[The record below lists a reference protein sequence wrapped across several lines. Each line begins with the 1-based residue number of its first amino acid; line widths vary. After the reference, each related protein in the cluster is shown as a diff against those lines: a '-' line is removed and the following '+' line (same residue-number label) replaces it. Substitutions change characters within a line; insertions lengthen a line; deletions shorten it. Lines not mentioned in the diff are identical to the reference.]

1 MTSTFISSGN
11 YQDTVVSSGA
21 TIVIGP
27 FAVATNDGV
36 ANGGTLIILS
46 GARDE
51 LTTVSSGGF
60 EFLSGGSSISNGLY
74 TPIQGTQ
81 IVYAG
86 GLASRTDLG
95 SGGQIFVSSGGEVAG
110 ALVSAGGTI
119 SVDLNG
125 DAVGD
130 SLIQGAVEI
139 VSGGNALGEIV
150 NGGAVLTLSAGS
162 VDAATL
168 LGGALVVFG
177 GMAAETAISSGGRED
192 VDAGAKT
199 SADSVFASGVQS
211 VVSKGSASDVTVFA
225 GGSQTVASAGTALQT
240 VLSGGAMVVSAGGS
254 AADVLIATDGTATI
268 LAGATLTGGV
278 TFAGSGGVLHIDAT
292 SVPAITVSA
301 FAGGDTID
309 LAGIGFTSGAPP
321 VLGSGNV
328 LSFSEGGS
336 AYTLAFDPA
345 QNFAGVTFQLVQDGV
360 GTDILASGGNTYV
373 GSGQRL
379 TIAAGQSSGFLT
391 VDGGNVSVTSGGAV
405 SASIVD
411 NGGVVEVDAAGFA
424 SGVTVGASGNLTVA
438 YTPSSVGEG
447 SATGV
452 TVEAGGLFAAFG
464 PVTSTVVNGG
474 TFAVAAGATAIST
487 TIDSGGLQNERG
499 TAMFTIVNGGG
510 SLSLA
515 NDGGPDVTIG
525 TILNAGGS
533 ETVSAV
539 GTASDTTISGG
550 LLHLG
555 AAEYANAVKA
565 TGTIGFGPGAGTLEI
580 DSGVVLSATISGFAL
595 GDTIDLTSLA
605 PGAAPSATIDTTH
618 DTVVVN
624 GGSATVTLQFAAGDI
639 GDVFH
644 VTGDAGSGTQLTAL
658 ACFVAGTRIATARGE
673 VPVESLTAE
682 DRVRT
687 RDGRFVPVRWI
698 GHRTVE
704 CRRHPKPRAVWPV
717 RVRAGAFG
725 PGLPRRDLKLSPDH
739 AVFWGDVLIPIGHL
753 IDGTAIVQEAAESVG
768 YWHVELDRHDVVL
781 AEGLPCE
788 SFLDTGNRAAFANGG
803 NVVQAHPDFAARVWD
818 AEACAPLV
826 VGGPRLAEARRGL
839 SEVQTTRAV
848 QSGSDVPLKIHPLMK
863 NADNFNPPWPFA
875 IENDVRSG

>member
-1 MTSTFISSGN
+1 MTSTTISSGN
-11 YQDTVVSSGA
+11 YQDTVVGSGA
-21 TIVIGP
+21 TVVIGP

-36 ANGGTLIILS
+36 ANGGRLIIMS
-46 GARDE
+46 GASDK

-74 TPIQGTQ
+74 TPIEGTQ

-86 GLASRTDLG
+86 GVASRTDLG

-125 DAVGD
+125 EAVGD
-130 SLIQGAVEI
+130 SLIRGAVEI
-139 VSGGNALGEIV
+139 VSGGNALSEIV
-150 NGGAVLTLSAGS
+150 NGGAVMTLSAGS
-162 VDAATL
+162 VDAVAL

-177 GMAAETAISSGGRED
+177 GMAADTVISSGGRED
-192 VDAGAKT
+192 VDAGART
-199 SADSVFASGVQS
+199 SGDSVFAGGVQS
-211 VVSKGSASDVTVFA
+211 VVSKGSASDVTVFG
-225 GGSQTVASAGTALQT
+225 GGSQTVASAGTALNT
-240 VLSGGAMVVSAGGS
+240 VLSGGTMVVSAGGS
-254 AADVLIATDGTATI
+254 ATDVLIATGGSADI

-278 TFAGSGGVLHIDAT
+278 TFTGSGGVLHIDAA
-292 SVPAITVSA
+292 SVPAIVVSA

-309 LAGIGFTSGAPP
+309 LAGIGFTSGTPP
-321 VLGSGNV
+321 VLGPGNV
-328 LSFSEGGS
+328 LSFTEEGH
-336 AYTLAFDPA
+336 AYTLDFDPA
-345 QNFAGVTFQLVQDGV
+345 QNFAGVTFQAVQDGA
-360 GTDILASGGNTYV
+360 GTDILASGGNVYV

-379 TIAAGQSSGFLT
+379 TIPAGQSSGFLT
-391 VDGGNVSVTSGGAV
+391 VDGGNVSVTSGGAI
-405 SASIVD
+405 SASLVND
-411 NGGVVEVDAAGFA
+411 GGVVEVDAAGFA
-424 SGVTVGASGNLTVA
+424 SGIVVGASGNLTVA

-474 TFAVAAGATAIST
+474 TFTVAAGATATGT

-499 TAMFTIVNGGG
+499 TAMFTTVNAGG

-539 GTASDTTISGG
+539 GTASDTTIDGG

-580 DSGVVLSATISGFAL
+580 DSGAVMSATISGFAF

-605 PGAAPSATIDTTH
+605 PGATPSATIDTTH

-624 GGSATVTLQFAAGDI
+624 GGSAAVTLQFAAGDI
-639 GDVFH
+639 GDAFN
-644 VTGDAGSGTQLTAL
+644 VTSDSVLGTQLTVL
-658 ACFVAGTRIATARGE
+658 PCFVAGTSIATARGE
-673 VPVESLTAE
+673 VPVESLTTE

-687 RDGRFVPVRWI
+687 RDGRLAPVRWL
-698 GHRTVE
+698 GHRNVD
-704 CRRHPKPRAVWPV
+704 CRRHPAPRMVWPV

-725 PGLPRRDLKLSPDH
+725 PGLPSRDLKLSPDH
-739 AVFWGDVLIPIGHL
+739 AVLCGDVLIPVGYL
-753 IDGTAIVQEAAESVG
+753 IDGAGIVQEQAECIG
-768 YWHVELDRHDVVL
+768 YWHVELDRHDVLL
-781 AEGLPCE
+781 AEGLACE

-803 NVVQAHPDFAARVWD
+803 SVVQAHPEFAARVWD
-818 AEACAPLV
+818 AEGCAPLV
-826 VGGPRLAEARRGL
+826 LGGPRLIAARQSL
-839 SEVQTTRAV
+839 SRIRRQGAGVGRTATAR
-848 QSGSDVPLKIHPLMK
+848 
-863 NADNFNPPWPFA
+863 
-875 IENDVRSG
+875 